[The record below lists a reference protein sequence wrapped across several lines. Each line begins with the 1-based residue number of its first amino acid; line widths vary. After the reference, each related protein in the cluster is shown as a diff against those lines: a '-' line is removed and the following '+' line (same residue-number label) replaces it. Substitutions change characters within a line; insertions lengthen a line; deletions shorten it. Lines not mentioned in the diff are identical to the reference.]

1 MRYRELVVATLL
13 GLCLSVGLLR
23 AQETR
28 AIVSG
33 TVTDPQGAVVPNAK
47 IELKNVDTN
56 VATTVQSNESG
67 FYSSPPIN
75 PGRYSMSVSAAGFK
89 TTVRSNIELRVGDRL
104 ALDFQMQLGGTTETV
119 TVTVEAP
126 LLETATASHSS
137 TISRDLV
144 ASLPTYARNVFELV
158 RYTAGVQG
166 ATRSTFG
173 QRPFDNGDGG
183 VSIAGGTSGRN
194 EILLDGSPNTYRE
207 TSTPADAASPPP
219 DAVSEVKVQTNLYD
233 AEYGRTGG
241 GVITLSLKSGTNDLH
256 GSVGWY
262 VRNNILNANTFESN
276 AGGGSKATFKMN
288 EPTIQVQGP
297 ARIPG
302 LYDGRNK
309 TFFMYA
315 LDIYRNSRP
324 TYSTMIV
331 PTALER
337 KGDFSQ
343 TYVSGTSG
351 ATVAVYDPL
360 STLQSGSTYT
370 RTPFAGNTIP
380 SSQINP
386 IAAKLM
392 SLVLQP
398 NLSSIARGQPN
409 RLDTPNFD
417 HEPFNSHVWR
427 GDHVLN
433 DKHRFFV
440 SGTYSHRGQ
449 TNGLGYGL
457 QAYEAAGTPYV
468 SSSYMHWRDNHS
480 LVFNLTSMLSPTLVV
495 TSRASWARHDFAI
508 DLYGFRSSPTELGY
522 PASLVAQA
530 QSVSFPAIK
539 IGGYT
544 DIGPTR
550 SGGNIRNFSDTWA
563 VGETLS
569 KIKGDH
575 TLRFGGDARLMLN
588 NQSSPVPTFTLS
600 TTAAFTQAN
609 PLVTSAA
616 SGDGLASFL
625 LGYPSS
631 VSTAYNNFPAQGQ
644 RYFGVFFQDDWRVTR
659 KLTLNLGL
667 RWEYE
672 SPISDRFN
680 HQIIGFDATTTTA
693 LAAGGPQVR
702 GGLLFAD
709 ANNRLAY
716 KRDWNNF
723 APRAGYAYQ
732 VASKLVIRGGWAIS
746 YDPTAD
752 VAPTTGFSITTS
764 PSTSVADAGIV
775 PLTTSGCSGASCG
788 MLSNPF
794 PTGILQPMGSSRGL
808 LTNAGSSISYIWPE
822 RAVPYSHTFSTGIQY
837 QLPFRS
843 VLQVSYNG
851 RRARNLTTSRNLNS
865 VTYEQYMT
873 NGSNLTASSTQV
885 TNPYAGLLPGT
896 SLNGAK
902 MTLQQSL
909 LPYPQFTTITE
920 SARNIGTS
928 RYDSVQLQLEKRLS
942 AGLTVLFNATFQN
955 GATHSTYLNSGMDA
969 IGQFI
974 VRDSGAEPYI
984 INLNSTYS
992 LPFFNKAR
1000 GWNRTLFGGWN
1011 VAGFGQWRAG
1021 TILDVSGATSTGID
1035 PGIDNSS
1042 YAHRFNTC
1050 TFNNNTGA
1058 RQNCSSSTEPV
1069 AWIIQ
1074 KPFTLLTVPNPQWGS
1089 VRVKNPLSVDL
1100 SLWKTFKTEHLSF
1113 DLRADASNAFNTP
1126 RFGNPNLTATSSLF
1140 GITTMT
1146 QANMPRSI
1154 QLGLKVNF

>member
-1 MRYRELVVATLL
+1 M
-13 GLCLSVGLLR
+13 
-23 AQETR
+23 
-28 AIVSG
+28 
-33 TVTDPQGAVVPNAK
+33 
-47 IELKNVDTN
+47 
-56 VATTVQSNESG
+56 
-67 FYSSPPIN
+67 
-75 PGRYSMSVSAAGFK
+75 
-89 TTVRSNIELRVGDRL
+89 
-104 ALDFQMQLGGTTETV
+104 
-119 TVTVEAP
+119 
-126 LLETATASHSS
+126 
-137 TISRDLV
+137 
-144 ASLPTYARNVFELV
+144 
-158 RYTAGVQG
+158 
-166 ATRSTFG
+166 
-173 QRPFDNGDGG
+173 
-183 VSIAGGTSGRN
+183 
-194 EILLDGSPNTYRE
+194 
-207 TSTPADAASPPP
+207 
-219 DAVSEVKVQTNLYD
+219 SEVKVQTNLYD

-262 VRNNILNANTFESN
+262 LRNDILNANTFESN

-331 PTALER
+331 PTDLQR

-351 ATVAVYDPL
+351 ATVAIYDPL
-360 STLQSGSTYT
+360 STVQSGSTYT

-398 NLSSIARGQPN
+398 NLSNIARGQPN

-433 DKHRFFV
+433 DKLRFFV

-457 QAYEAAGTPYV
+457 QAYEAAGTPYM

-480 LVFNLTSMLSPTLVV
+480 LVFNLTSMLSPTLVL
-495 TSRASWARHDFAI
+495 TSRASWTRHDFAI

-522 PASLVAQA
+522 PASLAAEA

-563 VGETLS
+563 VGETVS
-569 KIKGDH
+569 KITGDH

-609 PLVTSAA
+609 PLVASAS

-625 LGYPSS
+625 LGYPSA

-672 SPISDRFN
+672 SPISDRFD
-680 HQIIGFDATTTTA
+680 HQIIGFDATTTTS
-693 LAAGGPQVR
+693 LAAGGPQVK
-702 GGLLFAD
+702 GGLLFAS

-752 VAPTTGFSITTS
+752 VPHDRLQHHHQSEHVGCGCRHRAAHHRRVHRRKLRDALQ
-764 PSTSVADAGIV
+764 SVPDRH
-775 PLTTSGCSGASCG
+775 PR
-788 MLSNPF
+788 
-794 PTGILQPMGSSRGL
+794 PTGSSLGL
-808 LTNAGSSISYIWPE
+808 LTNAGSSIPISGPSG
-822 RAVPYSHTFSTGIQY
+822 RCLQSHVLHRHPVSIA
-837 QLPFRS
+837 LPFRS
-843 VLQVSYNG
+843 ASLHNG
-851 RRARNLTTSRNLNS
+851 RRARNLATSRNLNS

-873 NGSNLTASSTQV
+873 HGSNLTASSTQV
-885 TNPYAGLLPGT
+885 NNPYAGLLPGT

-920 SARNIGTS
+920 SARSIGAS
-928 RYDSVQLQLEKRLS
+928 RYDSMQLQLEKRLS
-942 AGLTVLFNATFQN
+942 SGLTVLFAATFQD
-955 GATHSTYLNSGMDA
+955 GRTRSTYLNSGMDA
-969 IGQFI
+969 VGQFI
-974 VRDSGAEPYI
+974 TRDSGAEPYI

-992 LPFFNKAR
+992 LPFFNNAK
-1000 GWNRTLFGGWN
+1000 GWNRTLLGGWN
-1011 VAGFGQWRAG
+1011 IAGFGQWRAG

-1035 PGIDNSS
+1035 PGIDNST

-1050 TFNNNTGA
+1050 TFNNNTGT
-1058 RQNCSSSTEPV
+1058 RQNCTSSTEPV

-1100 SLWKTFKTEHLSF
+1100 SLWKTFRTEYLSI

-1126 RFGNPNLTATSSLF
+1126 RFGNPNMTATSSLF
-1140 GITTMT
+1140 GVTTMT

-1154 QLGLKVNF
+1154 QLGLKVSF

>member
-1 MRYRELVVATLL
+1 MRNWGIVLGVAVA
-13 GLCLSVGLLR
+13 LCVAADAVR

-47 IELKNVDTN
+47 VEIKNVETN
-56 VATTVQSNESG
+56 VVSSILSNDSG

-75 PGRYSMSVSAAGFK
+75 PGQYSMSVAAPGFK
-89 TTVRSNIELRVGDRL
+89 TTVRANIELRVGDRL
-104 ALDFQMQLGGTTETV
+104 ALDFQMQLGGTSETV
-119 TVTVEAP
+119 DVTAEAP
-126 LLETATASHSS
+126 MLETASASHSS
-137 TISRDLV
+137 TINRDLV

-166 ATRSTFG
+166 AARSTFG

-183 VSIAGGTSGRN
+183 VSIAGGRSDYN

-207 TSTPADAASPPP
+207 SGTPGNAASPPP
-219 DAVSEVKVQTNLYD
+219 DAVAEVKVQTNLYD

-241 GVITLSLKSGTNDLH
+241 GVITLSLKSGTNEYH
-256 GSVGWY
+256 GTATWL
-262 VRNNILNANTFESN
+262 VRNDILNANTFESN
-276 AGGGSKATFKMN
+276 AGGGTKTTFKMN
-288 EPTIQVQGP
+288 QPTVHFQGP
-297 ARIPG
+297 VRIPG
-302 LYDGRNK
+302 VYNGSNR

-315 LDIYRNSRP
+315 LDLYRDSRP
-324 TYSTMIV
+324 NYTTMIV
-331 PTALER
+331 PTDLER
-337 KGDFSQ
+337 SGDFSR
-343 TYVSGTSG
+343 TFVSG
-351 ATVAVYDPL
+351 ATGATISVYDPL
-360 STLQSGSTYT
+360 STVQNGSTYT
-370 RTPFAGNTIP
+370 RTPFPGAKIP
-380 SSQINP
+380 TSMINP
-386 IAAKLM
+386 IAAKVM
-392 SLVLQP
+392 SLVLHP
-398 NLSSIARGQPN
+398 NLSNIARGQPN

-427 GDHVLN
+427 GDHVISE
-433 DKHRFFV
+433 KHRFFV

-457 QAYEAAGTPYV
+457 QGYEAAGTPYV
-468 SSSYMHWRDNHS
+468 SSSYQHWRNNHS
-480 LVFNLTSMLSPTLVV
+480 VVLNLTSMLTPTFVA
-495 TSRASWARHDFAI
+495 TTRASWTRHEFAI
-508 DLYGFRSSPTELGY
+508 DLYGFRYDPTNLGY

-530 QSVSFPAIK
+530 QSVSFPGIQ

-550 SGGNIRNFSDTWA
+550 SGGNILNFSDTWA
-563 VGETLS
+563 IGETMS
-569 KIKGDH
+569 KTVGDH
-575 TLRFGGDARLMLN
+575 SLRFGGDARLMLN
-588 NQSSPVPTFTLS
+588 NQSSPVPTFSLS
-600 TTAAFTQAN
+600 TSAAFTRAD
-609 PLVTSAA
+609 PLVATAA

-625 LGYPSS
+625 LGYPSA
-631 VSTAYNNFPAQGQ
+631 VSSTYNNFPAQGQ
-644 RYFGVFFQDDWRVTR
+644 RYYGFFFQDDWRVTR
-659 KLTLNLGL
+659 RLTLNLGI

-680 HQIIGFDATTTTA
+680 HQIVGFDTSTLTN
-693 LAAGGPQVR
+693 LASGGPQVR
-702 GGLLFAD
+702 GGLIFAD
-709 ANNRLAY
+709 STNRFAY

-723 APRAGYAYQ
+723 GPRLGYAYQ
-732 VASKLVIRGGWAIS
+732 VASKLVVRGGWAIS

-764 PSTSVADAGIV
+764 PSVSVADAGIV

-794 PTGILQPMGSSRGL
+794 PTGILQPVGNSRGL
-808 LTNAGSSISYIWPE
+808 LTNVGSSVSYIWPN
-822 RAVPYSHTFSTGIQY
+822 RAVPYSHTFSTGVQY

-851 RRARNLTTSRNLNS
+851 RRARNLPTSRSMNT
-865 VTYEQYMT
+865 VTYEQYLA
-873 NGSNLTASSTQV
+873 NGSNLTGTQV

-896 SLNGAK
+896 SLNGAR

-909 LPYPQFTTITE
+909 LPYPQYTGVTE
-920 SARNIGTS
+920 SGRSIGKS
-928 RYDSVQLQLEKRLS
+928 RYDSMQLQLEKRLS
-942 AGLTVLFNATFQN
+942 AGLTVLFAATFQN
-955 GATHSTYLNSGMDA
+955 GETRSTYLNSGLDA

-974 VRDSGAEPYI
+974 TRDSGAEPYI
-984 INLNSTYS
+984 ININSTYS
-992 LPFFNKAR
+992 LPFFNKTT
-1000 GWNRTLFGGWN
+1000 GVTRTLLGGWK

-1021 TILDVSGATSTGID
+1021 SILDVSGATSTGID
-1035 PGIDNSS
+1035 PGISNSS
-1042 YAHRFNTC
+1042 YSHRFNTC

-1089 VRVKNPLSVDL
+1089 VRVRNPLSVDL
-1100 SLWKTFKTEHLSF
+1100 ALWKTFKLERVNV

-1126 RFGNPNLTATSSLF
+1126 RFGNPNMTATSSLF
-1140 GITTMT
+1140 GVTTMT

-1154 QLGLKVNF
+1154 QLGLKLSF